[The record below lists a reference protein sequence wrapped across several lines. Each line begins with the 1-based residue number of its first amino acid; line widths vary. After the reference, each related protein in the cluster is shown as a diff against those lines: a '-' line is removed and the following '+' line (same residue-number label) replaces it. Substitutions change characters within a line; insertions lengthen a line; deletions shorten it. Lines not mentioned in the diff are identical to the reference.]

1 MEASKVVDPKADG
14 EVAKDILGQSTN
26 EIADQDSAEE
36 VESTD
41 NKDTDVVAAGSAAKK
56 KKSKKAKFKQAL
68 GVGKKQD
75 DDRDTSG
82 SSSNPASKLTSEM
95 VEQLLEMNPSLKSEV
110 AGMDKEKAAETLRK
124 LDVADLLTGMSV
136 SGKNQ
141 KDMASYKFWQTQ
153 PVPRFDEVQREEE
166 GQIKDIDP
174 ERVPKAPPPMLEGF
188 EWVTMNLLDESELEE
203 VYNLLTGHYVED
215 DGAMF
220 RFNYSLSFLNWAL
233 KSPGWRKEWHV
244 GVRATKSRRLVAF
257 ISGVPVS
264 LRVRSNVFTSTEVN
278 FLCIHKKLRSKRL
291 APVLIQEIT
300 RISYRLGIFQ
310 GLYTGGIVLPK
321 PVSSCRYFH
330 RSLDW
335 LKLYEVGFSPLPANS
350 TKARQITRFHLPSST
365 STPGLRPMQKS
376 DVDAVHD
383 LLERYLKRF
392 IMAPVF
398 NRDEIQ
404 HWLLHDDTAAEQ
416 VIWSYVVEDPS
427 SHKITDFFS
436 FYCLE
441 SSVIGNQ
448 KHDNVKAAYLFYYA
462 TETAFAKEERGLK
475 ERTTMLMTDALIL
488 AKRVRCSWAFR
499 TEPR

>member
-1 MEASKVVDPKADG
+1 MEESKVVDPKIDEDAARDVLAQATKGSADH
-14 EVAKDILGQSTN
+14 
-26 EIADQDSAEE
+26 DSAEE
-36 VESTD
+36 VENVD
-41 NKDTDVVAAGSAAKK
+41 NKDSDAIAAGSAAKK
-56 KKSKKAKFKQAL
+56 KKSKKAKLKQAL
-68 GVGKKQD
+68 SIGKKD
-75 DDRDTSG
+75 GEDKNESG
-82 SSSNPASKLTSEM
+82 DPSSSANKLTSGM

-110 AGMDKEKAAETLRK
+110 SGMDKEKATETLKK

-153 PVPRFDEVQREEE
+153 PVPRFDEAQKVEE

-174 ERVPKAPPPMLEGF
+174 GKVPKEPPPMLEGF
-188 EWVTMNLLDESELEE
+188 EWVTMNLVDERELEE
-203 VYNLLTGHYVED
+203 VYELLTGHYVED
-215 DGAMF
+215 EGAMF

-233 KSPGWRKEWHV
+233 KAPGWRKEWHV

-264 LRVRSNVFTSTEVN
+264 LRVRSNVFKSTEVN

-300 RISYRLGIFQ
+300 RRSYVLGIFQ

-335 LKLYEVGFSPLPANS
+335 LKLYEVGFSPLPSNS

-365 STPGLRPMQKS
+365 STPGLRPMLK
-376 DVDAVHD
+376 DHVDSVLD

-392 IMAPVF
+392 TMAPVF
-398 NRDEIQ
+398 DREEIE
-404 HWLLHDDTAAEQ
+404 HWLLHNDNAAEQ
-416 VIWSYVVEDPS
+416 VIWSYVVEDS
-427 SHKITDFFS
+427 STHKITDFFS

-448 KHDNVKAAYLFYYA
+448 KHDSVRAAYLFYYA
-462 TETAFAKEERGLK
+462 TETAFAKEENGLK
-475 ERTTMLMTDALIL
+475 ERITMLMTDALIL
-488 AKRVRCSWAFR
+488 AKKVRGSKIV
-499 TEPR
+499 